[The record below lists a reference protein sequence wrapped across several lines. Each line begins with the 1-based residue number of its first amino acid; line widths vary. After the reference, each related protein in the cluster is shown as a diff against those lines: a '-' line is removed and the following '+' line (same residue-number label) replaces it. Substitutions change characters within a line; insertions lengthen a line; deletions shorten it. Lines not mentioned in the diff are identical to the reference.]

1 MKKILFAL
9 LISSTTFAQSI
20 SPQEVL
26 EKYFTAIGG
35 KENMSKVNTFYGVA
49 TTTVMGQSMETIES
63 KKAPNKFSSIVDQG
77 GVELAKVIFDGS
89 KAQITQMGN
98 TQLIEGDG
106 AKAMLTQAL
115 IFPEQL
121 YLEKDITLGSEPNE
135 KHGDEDCYVISV
147 TGIPGLTTVKEYY
160 SISSGLKVKQ
170 AIDSPNGS
178 VSVIFSDYKD
188 YAPGIKFANKLVQ
201 EAMGM
206 TIEKVYSEIQ
216 VNSTIADTDFE
227 IK

>member
-1 MKKILFAL
+1 MKKIFFAL
-9 LISSTTFAQSI
+9 FICSTTFAQSI
-20 SPQEVL
+20 TPKEVL

-35 KENMSKVNTFYGVA
+35 KENMAKVTTFYGVA

-77 GVELAKVIFDGS
+77 GVELAKVVFDGS

-98 TQLIEGDG
+98 TQLLEGDG

-121 YLEKDITLGSEPNE
+121 YFEEGITLGTAPNE
-135 KHGDEDCYVISV
+135 KHGEEDCHVITV

-160 SISSGLKVKQ
+160 SVASGLKIKQ
-170 AIDSPNGS
+170 TIDSPNGS
-178 VSVIFSDYKD
+178 VSVVFSEYKD
-188 YAPGIKFANKLVQ
+188 YAPGIKFANKLIQ

-216 VNSTIADTDFE
+216 VNSGIADTEFE